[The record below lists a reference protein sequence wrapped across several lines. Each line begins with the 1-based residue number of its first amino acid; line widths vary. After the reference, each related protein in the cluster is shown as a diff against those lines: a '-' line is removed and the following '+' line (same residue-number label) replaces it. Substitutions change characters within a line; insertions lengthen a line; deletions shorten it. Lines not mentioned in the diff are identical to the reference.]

1 MKNGLWGLNI
11 TSSHEA
17 NIHRY
22 ATAALFFFIPFLMF
36 LWMLPFV
43 SKLTLGNDYAAFAIH
58 HQLELMFSIKTGSFP
73 LYVPGISGWQTSAA
87 LTQGQIFHPISH
99 LSSWLPG
106 YCTGKALEWNTLFR
120 LISLGLAQLLLFH
133 FLRKLKVD
141 LLWAFVFSFITVYN
155 LRMLDLFRYGA
166 SLESWTGYLFLCSAI
181 GFDYLK
187 PTRWRGPVFIIG
199 ATYWLICS
207 GHPQMMYYG
216 LLGAGLFTLIIPFFT
231 RRMPV
236 DHKAGLQPIYR
247 FWFRIAIFG
256 TLGLLLSSAYV
267 LPFYFDFIG
276 NNAGRVA
283 QDYAWANAYRD
294 TFVGTMNNFFNPLRS
309 DVHGVFGGSSLILVA
324 VLVPVLWL
332 FRIRIPSVV
341 IVIWIFVFVAFLHVQ
356 GSKTPVHFFTW
367 KYLPFASSFRIA
379 GRISMIIPLLCML
392 ALAWIIRAHSH
403 RFKFLGKKMQLY
415 PSTILAITALVCFA
429 IYGMLPSAVTSN
441 STMFSAVAIR
451 EIQPWVEPACFI
463 LGAAVLGLLAMYR
476 HVERTQFL
484 VKFLLCLIA
493 CIQVMLLLQHGTWIA
508 PRQDTPTLS
517 QMIAEKQENLS
528 YRLSIGSGLAT
539 SAIINQVKYS
549 YLEPFLGKIYSSY
562 QCAASN
568 PMAYT
573 LMAADRPPGEVVIE
587 ECELESPFKIGSHGS
602 KNIPDR
608 LELKYSAFNRLIFE
622 ASTSR
627 SGFLGLAYPYTGH
640 WEAFVNDGSTHL
652 YRANGA
658 YHALQIP
665 AGKSRIEFRYW
676 SASAFWGMIIS
687 CTTFALLGMI
697 FSFRALKR
705 PASVW
710 VAISFLALAIFGSTL
725 WYHSLYNG
733 DNLKT
738 DFTWESVEPPPQSN
752 LAFGKQTRMSSLLW
766 SQYPFHRSSGKAVD
780 GDVRP
785 LSGFV
790 TSKEMHPWWM
800 VDLHRPR
807 SFNRIVI
814 YETRK
819 DLKLNNRPLKVM
831 ISDDRNTWHTI
842 RLLEDNAPINPHIL
856 NFKKVKKAR
865 YIAIQASGMCQ
876 LSLDE
881 VEIYPLAEA
890 DSF

>member
-1 MKNGLWGLNI
+1 MKHGHWGSKI
-11 TSSHEA
+11 TFSNQAS
-17 NIHRY
+17 IQRF
-22 ATAALFFFIPFLMF
+22 AAAVLFFLIPFLMF
-36 LWMLPFV
+36 FWMLPFV
-43 SKLTLGNDYAAFAIH
+43 SKLTLGNDYAAYSIH
-58 HQLELMFSIKTGSFP
+58 HQLELMFSIKNGSFP
-73 LYVPGISGWQTSAA
+73 LYVPGFSGGQTASA

-106 YCTGKALEWNTLFR
+106 YWTGKALEWITLFR
-120 LISLGLAQLLLFH
+120 LISLGLAQFLLFH
-133 FLRKLKVD
+133 LLRRLKVD

-166 SLESWTGYLFLCSAI
+166 SLESWTGYLFLCAAI

-187 PTRWRGPVFIIG
+187 PTKWQGPVFIIG

-207 GHPQMMYYG
+207 GHPQVMYYG
-216 LLGAGLFTLIIPFFT
+216 LLGVGLFTLILPFFA
-231 RRMPV
+231 RSVQV
-236 DHKAGLQPIYR
+236 DRHTDLRPIYR

-256 TLGLLLSSAYV
+256 ALGLLLSSAYI

-283 QDYAWANAYRD
+283 QDYAWADTYRD
-294 TFVGTMNNFFNPLRS
+294 TFMGTMNNFFNPLRS

-324 VLVPVLWL
+324 ALVPVLWL
-332 FRIRIPSVV
+332 FRVRIPFVV
-341 IVIWIFVFVAFLHVQ
+341 VFIWILMFVAFLHMQ
-356 GSKTPVHFFTW
+356 GSKTPVHYFAW
-367 KYLPFASSFRIA
+367 KYLPFASSFRVA
-379 GRISMIIPLLCML
+379 GRISMIIPLLSML
-392 ALAWIIRAHSH
+392 ALAWIIQAHSYK
-403 RFKFLGKKMQLY
+403 FKFLGKEIQLY
-415 PSTILAITALVCFA
+415 PSTILGVTALLCFA
-429 IYGMLPSAVTSN
+429 IYSMLPGAATWN
-441 STMFSAVAIR
+441 STMFSAVVIR
-451 EIQPWVEPACFI
+451 EIQPWVEPACFM
-463 LGAAVLGLLAMYR
+463 LGTVVLGLLAMFR
-476 HVERTQFL
+476 HVERTQFA
-484 VKFLLCLIA
+484 VKFFLCLIQ
-493 CIQVMLLLQHGTWIA
+493 CIQFMVLLQNGTWIA
-508 PRQDTPTLS
+508 PKQDMSALS
-517 QMIAEKQENLS
+517 QMLAEKQESLS

-562 QCAASN
+562 RCAASN
-568 PMAYT
+568 QNAYT
-573 LMAADRPPGEVVIE
+573 LMAEDRPPGEVIIE
-587 ECELESPFKIGSHGS
+587 ECEPETHLKIDSHGS

-622 ASTSR
+622 ATTSR

-640 WEAFVNDGSTHL
+640 WKAFVNDGKTRL

-665 AGKSRIEFRYW
+665 AGTSRIEFRYW

-697 FSFRALKR
+697 FSFRAMKR
-705 PASVW
+705 PASVC
-710 VAISFLALAIFGSTL
+710 VAISFLALAIAGFAL
-725 WYHSLYNG
+725 WYQSLYNG
-733 DNLKT
+733 NNLKT
-738 DFTWESVEPPPQSN
+738 AFTWESVAPPARNN

-766 SQYPFHRSSGKAVD
+766 SEYPFHRSSGKAVD
-780 GDVRP
+780 GDDRP
-785 LSGFV
+785 LSGFL

-807 SFNRIVI
+807 SFNTIVI

-831 ISDDRNTWHTI
+831 ISDDRKTWQTI
-842 RLLEDNAPINPHIL
+842 HLLEDNDLSNPHIL
-856 NFKKVKKAR
+856 NFKQVKQAR

-881 VEIYPLAEA
+881 VEIYPPVET